1 MDVFS
6 QLLYSSLNAIDPTL
20 YVTSTDRAR
29 MNGLDTPRRE
39 QRTILV
45 GDGLAKDWNRR
56 LLDRSDSV
64 LVVVNVCDAPLSTDD
79 YLALRDMMLGI
90 RREIVFLRDADDD
103 VEEGAYERML
113 EEWRLVL

>member
-1 MDVFS
+1 
-6 QLLYSSLNAIDPTL
+6 
-20 YVTSTDRAR
+20 
-29 MNGLDTPRRE
+29 MNNLDTLRRE

-45 GDGLAKDWNRR
+45 GDSLAKDWNRR

-64 LVVVNVCDAPLSTDD
+64 LVVVNVCEAPLSTDD

-90 RREIVFLRDADDD
+90 RREIVFLREADDD
-103 VEEGAYERML
+103 VEDGAYERML